1 VHVPSAC
8 ANCGC
13 VYRYYGSIAIGTPP
27 VAYDVILD
35 SGSAD
40 LWLVDSQCSE
50 GCNGLQAY
58 ASSSSSTFTNDS
70 KPFSVTYGSGQAS
83 GILGQDVVQ
92 LAGFEVQNQVFG
104 MFSPSPLLQTIQWP
118 LLSGLCDQ
126 VSDGLLT
133 APVSGLMGVGWQALS
148 SSGAK
153 PFWQALYEDNVLDEP
168 LMAFYL
174 TRFQN
179 ASKAQNSEP
188 GGVFTLGLSKAIYI
202 QILDLIVSF

>member
-1 VHVPSAC
+1 MYS
-8 ANCGC
+8 
-13 VYRYYGSIAIGTPP
+13 YYGSIAVGTPP

-40 LWLVDSQCSE
+40 LWLVDAQCTE
-50 GCNGLQAY
+50 GCSGLQAY
-58 ASSSSSTFTNDS
+58 QSSSSSTFSNDS

-83 GILGQDVVQ
+83 GFLGQDVVQ

-104 MFSPSPLLQTIQWP
+104 TFSPSPLLQIVLMAIPSGICDQIS
-118 LLSGLCDQ
+118 SGL
-126 VSDGLLT
+126 LNT
-133 APVSGLMGVGWQALS
+133 PVSGLMGVGWQGLA

-153 PFWQALYEDNVLDEP
+153 PFWQALYEKNVLDEP

-179 ASKAQNSEP
+179 VSKAQGQEP
-188 GGVFTLGLSKAIYI
+188 GGVFTLGLSKVVHLRIPEL
-202 QILDLIVSF
+202 ILSP